1 MFEDG
6 MSYGLPLFKMAAQVD
21 GAFFFLMKKRRK
33 SRRVRKR
40 ETETYKKKEKRK
52 GEKQGR

>member
-21 GAFFFLMKKRRK
+21 GAFFFN
-33 SRRVRKR
+33 
-40 ETETYKKKEKRK
+40 EEKKEEQK
-52 GEKQGR
+52 GEKKGN